1 MFYIVFTHKRRLKLK
16 MTVVSMP
23 SALSKIELIA
33 VIVAVTGGHPKV
45 ITIGAGQKLPSGPL
59 EFNQQSLQ
67 SGLRNWISSK
77 TEHPVGFLEQL
88 YTFADRNRVSTEG
101 EAHTISICYLGLVR
115 EYDGYLPKIEWHDWY
130 EHFPW
135 DDCRNGKHPCVDEII
150 KALNEWAEKD
160 PINKESKKRRIAF
173 LFGSDGFTW
182 NEDFILQR
190 YEILYEAG
198 LIAEAG
204 GTLYAGTPMFADHR
218 RILAT
223 AIARLRRKIKY
234 RAVVFELLP
243 EKFTLLQLQQTV
255 EAIIGHRLHKPNF
268 RRLVE
273 QQGIIEETG
282 DREVKTG
289 GRPAKLYRYRQEII
303 ETCVVSLSRFPI
315 VRS

>member
-1 MFYIVFTHKRRLKLK
+1 
-16 MTVVSMP
+16 MP
-23 SALSKIELIA
+23 SELLKIELIA

-45 ITIGAGQKLPSGPL
+45 ITIGADQKLPSSPL
-59 EFNQQSLQ
+59 EFKQQSLQ
-67 SGLRNWISSK
+67 SSLHNWIYSK

-88 YTFADRNRVSTEG
+88 YTFADSNRLSTDGDTHTVS
-101 EAHTISICYLGLVR
+101 ISYLGLVR
-115 EYDGYLPKIEWHDWY
+115 EYDGFLPKIEWHNWY
-130 EHFPW
+130 EYFPW
-135 DDCRNGKHPCVDEII
+135 DDCRTNRHPCVDEII
-150 KALNEWAEKD
+150 AALNEWAEKD
-160 PINKESKKRRIAF
+160 QLNKASKKRRIAF
-173 LFGSDGFTW
+173 LFGCDGFKW

-204 GTLYAGTPMFADHR
+204 GSLFAGTPMFSDHR

-255 EAIIGHRLHKPNF
+255 EAIIGRRLHKPNF

-282 DREVKTG
+282 DREIKTG
-289 GRPAKLYRYRQEII
+289 GRPAKLFRYRQEII
-303 ETCVVSLSRFPI
+303 ESCIVSLSRFPI
-315 VRS
+315 VRT

>member
-1 MFYIVFTHKRRLKLK
+1 
-16 MTVVSMP
+16 MP
-23 SALSKIELIA
+23 SELSKIELIA
-33 VIVAVTGGHPKV
+33 VIVAVTGGIPKV
-45 ITIGAGQKLPSGPL
+45 ITIKAEQKLPSRPL
-59 EFNQQSLQ
+59 DFSQQSLQ
-67 SGLRNWISSK
+67 SGLRNWIYAK

-88 YTFADRNRVSTEG
+88 YTFADCNRLSTEG
-101 EAHTISICYLGLVR
+101 ERHTISICYLGLVR

-130 EHFPW
+130 EYFPW
-135 DDCRNGKHPCVDEII
+135 DDCRNNRHPCVDEII
-150 KALNEWAEKD
+150 KALYEWAEND
-160 PINKESKKRRIAF
+160 QINKDTKKRRIAF
-173 LFGSDGFTW
+173 LFGCDGFKW

-204 GTLYAGTPMFADHR
+204 GTLYAGTPMFSDHR

-223 AIARLRRKIKY
+223 AVARLRRKIKY

-255 EAIIGHRLHKPNF
+255 EAIIGRRLHKPNF

-282 DREVKTG
+282 DREIKTG
-289 GRPAKLYRYRQEII
+289 GRPAKLFRYRQEII
-303 ETCVVSLSRFPI
+303 ESCIVSLSRFPI
-315 VRS
+315 IR